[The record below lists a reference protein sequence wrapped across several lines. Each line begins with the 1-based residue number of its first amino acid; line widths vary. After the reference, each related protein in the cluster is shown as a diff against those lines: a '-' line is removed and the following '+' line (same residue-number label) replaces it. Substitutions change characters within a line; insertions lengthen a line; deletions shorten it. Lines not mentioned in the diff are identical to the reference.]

1 MTSRSRRYTLLGFD
15 STHDALDAEALLGD
29 LGIEVVPIPA
39 PKVLG
44 SLCGIAL
51 RIDPRD
57 YGKAQR
63 YLQNARIA
71 IKSQA
76 EVEDV

>member
-1 MTSRSRRYTLLGFD
+1 MMRAARRFVVFGFG
-15 STHDALDAEALLGD
+15 STHTALDAEALLSD

-39 PKVLG
+39 PKSLG

-51 RIDPRD
+51 RIDPTDEARSR
-57 YGKAQR
+57 R
-63 YLQNARIA
+63 YLEGAGIA
-71 IKSQA
+71 IKSQG